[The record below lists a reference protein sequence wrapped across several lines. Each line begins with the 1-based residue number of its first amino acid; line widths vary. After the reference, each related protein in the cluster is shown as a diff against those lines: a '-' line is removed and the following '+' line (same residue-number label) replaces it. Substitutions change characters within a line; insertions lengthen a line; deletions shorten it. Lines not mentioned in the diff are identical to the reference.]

1 MKCGTPLKGKEFS
14 SKMQEQQSLRKQ
26 FFRFSTAT
34 VASLLVF
41 SLYSIVDGLFVARG
55 VGEYAMSAV
64 NLSVPFINLLFSI
77 AVIFAVGTST
87 IIAYLLGQKNAQ
99 SANKLFSQNLVTLA
113 VIGITISILVL
124 VFTKPFAL
132 LLGADELTLE
142 YTIHYLQGLAPFA
155 VCFMISY
162 NLEVL
167 VKTDGRPRLALITV
181 CVGCVTNCVLDY
193 LAIFH
198 WDMGIWGAAAA
209 TGVSQLLTCVIYM
222 THFFGKYTT
231 FHPVRF
237 RMDWKI
243 YRRLLPIGISDGLT
257 ELCNGLMIFLFNHTI
272 LRCIGTDGLVAYTI
286 IAYANTLVINITMGI
301 SQGSQPLISF
311 QNGRGDSAAIGK
323 LLGYG
328 LRTMCGVAAVCFTA
342 LFLAAPALIGMFLP
356 EAEPQM
362 LAFSTD
368 AFRRYSL
375 CYLPVGFNIYIA
387 GFLTAMERP
396 VPAVAISTGRGLI
409 LQGSILLLLAAVFG
423 GSSIWFA
430 PLISELL
437 CLGLSI
443 FFLLRLRRTHQAFSQ

>member
-1 MKCGTPLKGKEFS
+1 
-14 SKMQEQQSLRKQ
+14 MQEQQSLRKQ

-34 VASLLVF
+34 VASLMVF

-198 WDMGIWGAAAA
+198 WDTGIWGAAAA

>member
-1 MKCGTPLKGKEFS
+1 
-14 SKMQEQQSLRKQ
+14 MQKKQSLLKQ
-26 FFRFSTAT
+26 FFHFSAAT
-34 VASLLVF
+34 VASLMVF

-55 VGEYAMSAV
+55 VGEYAMTAV
-64 NLSVPFINLLFSI
+64 NLSVPFVNLLFSI

-99 SANKLFSQNLVTLA
+99 SANKLFSQNLATLV
-113 VIGITISILVL
+113 VIGVTISVLVL
-124 VFTKPFAL
+124 VFTEPLAR
-132 LLGADELTLE
+132 LLGAEEVTLE

-167 VKTDGRPRLALITV
+167 VKTDGRPRLALVTV

-198 WDMGIWGAAAA
+198 WGLGIWGAAAA
-209 TGVSQLLTCVIYM
+209 TGLSQLLTCIIYL
-222 THFFGKYTT
+222 THFLGKHTT

-286 IAYANTLVINITMGI
+286 IAYANTLVINITMGV

-311 QNGRGDSAAIGK
+311 QNGRGDGTAIGN
-323 LLGYG
+323 LLRYG
-328 LRTMCGVAAVCFTA
+328 LRTMCGIAAVCFTV
-342 LFLAAPALIGMFLP
+342 LFLAAPKLVAVYLP
-356 EAEPQM
+356 EAGAEM
-362 LAFSTD
+362 LTFATD

-396 VPAVAISTGRGLI
+396 LPAVSISTGRGLI
-409 LQGSILLLLAAVFG
+409 LQGSILLLLAAVLG

-430 PLISELL
+430 PVISEVL
-437 CLGLSI
+437 CLGLSV
-443 FFLLRLRRTHQAFSQ
+443 FFLLRLHRTHPVFAKGEPA

>member
-1 MKCGTPLKGKEFS
+1 M
-14 SKMQEQQSLRKQ
+14 
-26 FFRFSTAT
+26 
-34 VASLLVF
+34 
-41 SLYSIVDGLFVARG
+41 
-55 VGEYAMSAV
+55 
-64 NLSVPFINLLFSI
+64 
-77 AVIFAVGTST
+77 
-87 IIAYLLGQKNAQ
+87 
-99 SANKLFSQNLVTLA
+99 
-113 VIGITISILVL
+113 
-124 VFTKPFAL
+124 
-132 LLGADELTLE
+132 
-142 YTIHYLQGLAPFA
+142 
-155 VCFMISY
+155 
-162 NLEVL
+162 
-167 VKTDGRPRLALITV
+167 
-181 CVGCVTNCVLDY
+181 TNCVLDY

-356 EAEPQM
+356 EAEPQR

>member
-1 MKCGTPLKGKEFS
+1 
-14 SKMQEQQSLRKQ
+14 MQKKQSLLKQ
-26 FFRFSTAT
+26 FFHFSAAT
-34 VASLLVF
+34 VASLMVF

-55 VGEYAMSAV
+55 VGEYAMTAV
-64 NLSVPFINLLFSI
+64 NLSVPFVNLLFSI

-99 SANKLFSQNLVTLA
+99 SANKLFSQNLATLV
-113 VIGITISILVL
+113 VIGVTISVLVL
-124 VFTKPFAL
+124 AFTEPLAR
-132 LLGADELTLE
+132 LLGAEEVTLE

-167 VKTDGRPRLALITV
+167 VKTDGRPRLALVTV

-198 WDMGIWGAAAA
+198 WGLGIWGAAAA
-209 TGVSQLLTCVIYM
+209 TGLSQLLTCIIYL
-222 THFFGKYTT
+222 THFLGKHTT

-286 IAYANTLVINITMGI
+286 IAYANTLVINITMGV

-311 QNGRGDSAAIGK
+311 QNGRGDGTAIGN
-323 LLGYG
+323 LLRYG
-328 LRTMCGVAAVCFTA
+328 LRTMCGIAAVCFTV
-342 LFLAAPALIGMFLP
+342 LFLAAPKLVAVYLP
-356 EAEPQM
+356 EAGAEM
-362 LAFSTD
+362 LTFATD

-396 VPAVAISTGRGLI
+396 LPAVSISTGRGLI
-409 LQGSILLLLAAVFG
+409 LQGSILLLLAAVLG

-430 PLISELL
+430 PVISEVL
-437 CLGLSI
+437 CLGLSV
-443 FFLLRLRRTHQAFSQ
+443 FFLLRLRRMHPVFAKGKPA

>member
-1 MKCGTPLKGKEFS
+1 
-14 SKMQEQQSLRKQ
+14 MQEQQSLRKQ

-34 VASLLVF
+34 VASLMVF

-396 VPAVAISTGRGLI
+396 APAVAISTGRGLI

-437 CLGLSI
+437 CLGLSV

>member
-1 MKCGTPLKGKEFS
+1 
-14 SKMQEQQSLRKQ
+14 MQKKQSLLQQ
-26 FFRFSTAT
+26 FFHFSAAT
-34 VASLLVF
+34 VASLMVF

-55 VGEYAMSAV
+55 VGEYAMTAV
-64 NLSVPFINLLFSI
+64 NLSVPFVNLLFSI

-99 SANKLFSQNLVTLA
+99 SANKLFSQNLVTLV
-113 VIGITISILVL
+113 VIGVTISVLVL
-124 VFTKPFAL
+124 AFTEPLAR
-132 LLGADELTLE
+132 LLGAEEVTLE

-167 VKTDGRPRLALITV
+167 VKTDGRPRLALVTV

-198 WDMGIWGAAAA
+198 WGLGIWGAAAA
-209 TGVSQLLTCVIYM
+209 TGVSQLLTCLIYL
-222 THFFGKYTT
+222 THFLGKHTT

-286 IAYANTLVINITMGI
+286 IAYANTLVINITMGV

-311 QNGRGDSAAIGK
+311 QNGRGDGAAIGK
-323 LLGYG
+323 LLRYG
-328 LRTMCGVAAVCFTA
+328 LRTMCGIAAVCFTV
-342 LFLAAPALIGMFLP
+342 LFLAAPKLVAVYLP
-356 EAEPQM
+356 EAGAEM
-362 LAFSTD
+362 LTFATD

-396 VPAVAISTGRGLI
+396 LPAVSISTGRGLI
-409 LQGSILLLLAAVFG
+409 LQGSILLLLAAVLG
-423 GSSIWFA
+423 GGSIWFA
-430 PLISELL
+430 PVISEVL
-437 CLGLSI
+437 CLGLSV
-443 FFLLRLRRTHQAFSQ
+443 FFLLRLRRTHPVFAKGKPA

>member
-1 MKCGTPLKGKEFS
+1 
-14 SKMQEQQSLRKQ
+14 MQKKQSLLKQ
-26 FFRFSTAT
+26 FFHFSAAT
-34 VASLLVF
+34 VASLMVF

-55 VGEYAMSAV
+55 VGEYAMTAV
-64 NLSVPFINLLFSI
+64 NLSVPFVNLLFSI

-99 SANKLFSQNLVTLA
+99 SANKLFSQNLVTLV
-113 VIGITISILVL
+113 VIGVTISVLVL
-124 VFTKPFAL
+124 AFTEPLAR
-132 LLGADELTLE
+132 LLGAEEVTLE

-167 VKTDGRPRLALITV
+167 VKTDGRPRLALVTV

-198 WDMGIWGAAAA
+198 WGLGIWGAAAA
-209 TGVSQLLTCVIYM
+209 TGVSQLLTCLIYL
-222 THFFGKYTT
+222 THFLGKHTT

-286 IAYANTLVINITMGI
+286 IAYANTLVINITMGV

-311 QNGRGDSAAIGK
+311 QNGRGDGTAIGK
-323 LLGYG
+323 LLRYG
-328 LRTMCGVAAVCFTA
+328 LRTMCGIAAVCFTV
-342 LFLAAPALIGMFLP
+342 LFLAAPKLVAVYLP
-356 EAEPQM
+356 EAGAEM
-362 LAFSTD
+362 LTFATD

-396 VPAVAISTGRGLI
+396 LPAVSISTGRGLI
-409 LQGSILLLLAAVFG
+409 LQGSILLLLAAVLG
-423 GSSIWFA
+423 GGSIWFA
-430 PLISELL
+430 PVISEVL
-437 CLGLSI
+437 CLGLSV
-443 FFLLRLRRTHQAFSQ
+443 FFLLRLRRTHPVFAKGKPA

>member
-1 MKCGTPLKGKEFS
+1 
-14 SKMQEQQSLRKQ
+14 MQKKQSLLKQ
-26 FFRFSTAT
+26 FFHFSAAT
-34 VASLLVF
+34 VASLMVF

-55 VGEYAMSAV
+55 VGEYAMTAV
-64 NLSVPFINLLFSI
+64 NLSVPFVNLLFSI

-99 SANKLFSQNLVTLA
+99 SANKLFSQNLATL
-113 VIGITISILVL
+113 VVVGVTISVLVL
-124 VFTKPFAL
+124 AFTEPLAR
-132 LLGADELTLE
+132 LLGAEEVTLE

-167 VKTDGRPRLALITV
+167 VKTDGRPRLALVTV

-198 WDMGIWGAAAA
+198 WGLGIWGAAAA
-209 TGVSQLLTCVIYM
+209 TGLSQLLTCIIYL
-222 THFFGKYTT
+222 THFLGKHTT

-286 IAYANTLVINITMGI
+286 IAYANTLVINITMGV

-311 QNGRGDSAAIGK
+311 QNGRGDGTAIGN
-323 LLGYG
+323 LLRYG
-328 LRTMCGVAAVCFTA
+328 LRTMCGIAAVCFTV
-342 LFLAAPALIGMFLP
+342 LFLAAPKLVAVYLP
-356 EAEPQM
+356 EAGAEM
-362 LAFSTD
+362 LTFATD

-396 VPAVAISTGRGLI
+396 LPAVSISTGRGLI
-409 LQGSILLLLAAVFG
+409 LQGSILLLLAAVLG

-430 PLISELL
+430 PVISEVL
-437 CLGLSI
+437 CLGLSV
-443 FFLLRLRRTHQAFSQ
+443 FFLLRLRRTHPVFAKGKPA

>member
-1 MKCGTPLKGKEFS
+1 
-14 SKMQEQQSLRKQ
+14 MQEQQSLRKQ

-34 VASLLVF
+34 VASLMVF

-99 SANKLFSQNLVTLA
+99 SANKLFSQNLVTLT
-113 VIGITISILVL
+113 VIGVTISVLVL
-124 VFTKPFAL
+124 VFTEPFAL

-222 THFFGKYTT
+222 THFFGKHTT

-311 QNGRGDSAAIGK
+311 QNGREDGAAIGK

-342 LFLAAPALIGMFLP
+342 LFLATPALIGMFLP

-437 CLGLSI
+437 CLGLSV
-443 FFLLRLRRTHQAFSQ
+443 FFLLRLRRTHRTLAP

>member
-1 MKCGTPLKGKEFS
+1 
-14 SKMQEQQSLRKQ
+14 MQEQQSLRKQ

-34 VASLLVF
+34 VASLMVF

-375 CYLPVGFNIYIA
+375 CYLPVVFNISIA
-387 GFLTAMERP
+387 GFLTAMQRP

-443 FFLLRLRRTHQAFSQ
+443 FFLLRLRKTHQAFSQ

>member
-1 MKCGTPLKGKEFS
+1 
-14 SKMQEQQSLRKQ
+14 MQKKQSLLKQ
-26 FFRFSTAT
+26 FFHFSAAT
-34 VASLLVF
+34 VASLMVF

-55 VGEYAMSAV
+55 VGEYAMTAV
-64 NLSVPFINLLFSI
+64 NLSVPFVNLLFSI

-99 SANKLFSQNLVTLA
+99 SANKLFSQNLATLV
-113 VIGITISILVL
+113 VIGVTISVLVL
-124 VFTKPFAL
+124 AFTEPLAR
-132 LLGADELTLE
+132 LLGAEEVTLE

-167 VKTDGRPRLALITV
+167 VKTDGRPRLALVTV

-198 WDMGIWGAAAA
+198 WGLGIWGAAAA
-209 TGVSQLLTCVIYM
+209 TGVSQLLTCLIYL
-222 THFFGKYTT
+222 THFLGKHTT

-286 IAYANTLVINITMGI
+286 IAYANTLVINITMGV

-311 QNGRGDSAAIGK
+311 QNGRGDGTAIGN
-323 LLGYG
+323 LLRYG
-328 LRTMCGVAAVCFTA
+328 LRTMCGIAAVCFTV
-342 LFLAAPALIGMFLP
+342 LFLAAPKLVAVYLP
-356 EAEPQM
+356 EAGAEM
-362 LAFSTD
+362 LTFATD

-396 VPAVAISTGRGLI
+396 LPAVSISTGRGLI
-409 LQGSILLLLAAVFG
+409 LQGSILLLLAAVLG

-430 PLISELL
+430 PVISEVL
-437 CLGLSI
+437 CLGLSV
-443 FFLLRLRRTHQAFSQ
+443 FFLLQLRRTHPVFAKGKPA

>member
-1 MKCGTPLKGKEFS
+1 
-14 SKMQEQQSLRKQ
+14 MQKKQSLLKQ
-26 FFRFSTAT
+26 FFHFSAAT
-34 VASLLVF
+34 VASLMVF

-55 VGEYAMSAV
+55 VGEYAMTAV
-64 NLSVPFINLLFSI
+64 NLSVPFVNLLFSI

-99 SANKLFSQNLVTLA
+99 SANKLFSQNLATLV
-113 VIGITISILVL
+113 VIGVTISVLVL
-124 VFTKPFAL
+124 VFTEPLAR
-132 LLGADELTLE
+132 LLGAEEVTLE

-167 VKTDGRPRLALITV
+167 VKTDGRPRLALVTV

-198 WDMGIWGAAAA
+198 WGLGIWGAAAA
-209 TGVSQLLTCVIYM
+209 TGVSQLLTCLIYL
-222 THFFGKYTT
+222 THFLGKHTT

-286 IAYANTLVINITMGI
+286 IAYANTLVINITMGV

-311 QNGRGDSAAIGK
+311 QNGRGDGAAIGK
-323 LLGYG
+323 LLRYG
-328 LRTMCGVAAVCFTA
+328 LRTMCGIAAVCFTV
-342 LFLAAPALIGMFLP
+342 LFLAAPKLVAVYLP
-356 EAEPQM
+356 EAGAEM
-362 LAFSTD
+362 LTFATD

-396 VPAVAISTGRGLI
+396 LPAVSISTGRGLI
-409 LQGSILLLLAAVFG
+409 LQGSILLLLAAVLG
-423 GSSIWFA
+423 GGSIWFA
-430 PLISELL
+430 PVISEVL
-437 CLGLSI
+437 CLGLSV
-443 FFLLRLRRTHQAFSQ
+443 FFLLRLRRTHPVFAKGKPA

>member
-1 MKCGTPLKGKEFS
+1 
-14 SKMQEQQSLRKQ
+14 MQEQQSLRKQ

-34 VASLLVF
+34 VASLMVF

-243 YRRLLPIGISDGLT
+243 YRRLLPIGIFDGLT

>member
-1 MKCGTPLKGKEFS
+1 
-14 SKMQEQQSLRKQ
+14 MQKKQSLLKQ
-26 FFRFSTAT
+26 FFHFSAAT
-34 VASLLVF
+34 VASLMVF

-55 VGEYAMSAV
+55 VGEYAMTAV
-64 NLSVPFINLLFSI
+64 NLSVPFVNLLFSI

-99 SANKLFSQNLVTLA
+99 SANKLFSQNLATLV
-113 VIGITISILVL
+113 VIGVTISVLVL
-124 VFTKPFAL
+124 AFTEPLAR
-132 LLGADELTLE
+132 LLGAEEVTLE

-167 VKTDGRPRLALITV
+167 VKTDGRPRLALVTV

-198 WDMGIWGAAAA
+198 WGLGIWGAAAA
-209 TGVSQLLTCVIYM
+209 TGLSQLLTCIIYL
-222 THFFGKYTT
+222 THFLGKHTT

-286 IAYANTLVINITMGI
+286 IAYANTLVINITMGV

-311 QNGRGDSAAIGK
+311 QNGRGDGAAIGK
-323 LLGYG
+323 LLRYG
-328 LRTMCGVAAVCFTA
+328 LRTMCGIAAVCFTV
-342 LFLAAPALIGMFLP
+342 LFLAAPKLVAVYLP
-356 EAEPQM
+356 EAGAEM
-362 LAFSTD
+362 LTFATD

-396 VPAVAISTGRGLI
+396 LPAVSISTGRGLI
-409 LQGSILLLLAAVFG
+409 LQGSILLLLAAVLG
-423 GSSIWFA
+423 GGSIWFA
-430 PLISELL
+430 PVISEVL
-437 CLGLSI
+437 CLGLSV
-443 FFLLRLRRTHQAFSQ
+443 FFLLRLRRTHPVFAKGKPA

>member
-1 MKCGTPLKGKEFS
+1 
-14 SKMQEQQSLRKQ
+14 MQKKQSLLKQ
-26 FFRFSTAT
+26 FFHFSAAT
-34 VASLLVF
+34 VASLMVF

-55 VGEYAMSAV
+55 VGEYAMTAV
-64 NLSVPFINLLFSI
+64 NLSVPFVNLLFSI

-99 SANKLFSQNLVTLA
+99 SANKLFSQNLVTLV
-113 VIGITISILVL
+113 VIGVTISVLVL
-124 VFTKPFAL
+124 VFTEPLAR
-132 LLGADELTLE
+132 LLGAEEVTLE

-167 VKTDGRPRLALITV
+167 VKTDGRPRLALVTV

-198 WDMGIWGAAAA
+198 WGLGIWGAAAA
-209 TGVSQLLTCVIYM
+209 TGLSQLLTCIIYL
-222 THFFGKYTT
+222 THFLGKHTT

-286 IAYANTLVINITMGI
+286 IAYANTLVINITMGV

-311 QNGRGDSAAIGK
+311 QNGRGDGAAIGK
-323 LLGYG
+323 LLRYG
-328 LRTMCGVAAVCFTA
+328 LRTMCGIAAVCFTV
-342 LFLAAPALIGMFLP
+342 LFLAAPKLVAVYLP
-356 EAEPQM
+356 EAGAEM
-362 LAFSTD
+362 LTFATD

-396 VPAVAISTGRGLI
+396 LPAVSISTGRGLI
-409 LQGSILLLLAAVFG
+409 LQGSILLLLAAVLG
-423 GSSIWFA
+423 GGSIWFA
-430 PLISELL
+430 PVISEVL
-437 CLGLSI
+437 CLGLSV
-443 FFLLRLRRTHQAFSQ
+443 FFLLRLRRTHPVFAKGEPA

>member
-1 MKCGTPLKGKEFS
+1 
-14 SKMQEQQSLRKQ
+14 MQKKQSLLKQ
-26 FFRFSTAT
+26 FFHFSAAT
-34 VASLLVF
+34 VASLMVF

-55 VGEYAMSAV
+55 VGEYAMTAV
-64 NLSVPFINLLFSI
+64 NLSVPFVNLLFSI

-99 SANKLFSQNLVTLA
+99 SANKLFSQNLATLV
-113 VIGITISILVL
+113 VIGVTISVLVL
-124 VFTKPFAL
+124 AFTEPLAR
-132 LLGADELTLE
+132 LLGAEEVTLE

-167 VKTDGRPRLALITV
+167 VKTDGRPRLALVTV

-198 WDMGIWGAAAA
+198 WGLGIWGAAAA
-209 TGVSQLLTCVIYM
+209 TGASQLLTCIIYL
-222 THFFGKYTT
+222 THFLGKHTT

-237 RMDWKI
+237 RMDWNI

-286 IAYANTLVINITMGI
+286 IAYANTLVINITMGV

-311 QNGRGDSAAIGK
+311 QNGRGDGAAIGK
-323 LLGYG
+323 LLRYG
-328 LRTMCGVAAVCFTA
+328 LRTMCGIAAVCFTV
-342 LFLAAPALIGMFLP
+342 LFLAAPKLVAVYLP
-356 EAEPQM
+356 EAGAEM
-362 LAFSTD
+362 LTFATD

-396 VPAVAISTGRGLI
+396 LPAVSISTGRGLI
-409 LQGSILLLLAAVFG
+409 LQGSILLLLAAVLG

-430 PLISELL
+430 PVISEVL
-437 CLGLSI
+437 CLGLSV
-443 FFLLRLRRTHQAFSQ
+443 FFLLQLRRTHPVFAKGKPA

>member
-1 MKCGTPLKGKEFS
+1 
-14 SKMQEQQSLRKQ
+14 MQKKQSLLKQ
-26 FFRFSTAT
+26 FFHFSAAT
-34 VASLLVF
+34 VASLMVF

-55 VGEYAMSAV
+55 VGEYAMTAV
-64 NLSVPFINLLFSI
+64 NLSVPFVNLLFSI

-99 SANKLFSQNLVTLA
+99 SANKLFSQNLVTLV
-113 VIGITISILVL
+113 VIGVTISVLVL
-124 VFTKPFAL
+124 AFTEPLAR
-132 LLGADELTLE
+132 LLGAEEVTLE

-167 VKTDGRPRLALITV
+167 VKTDGRPRLALVTV

-198 WDMGIWGAAAA
+198 WGLGIWGAAAA
-209 TGVSQLLTCVIYM
+209 TGLSQLLTCIIYL
-222 THFFGKYTT
+222 THFLGKHTT

-286 IAYANTLVINITMGI
+286 IAYANTLVINITMGV

-311 QNGRGDSAAIGK
+311 QNGRGDGTAIGK
-323 LLGYG
+323 LLRYG
-328 LRTMCGVAAVCFTA
+328 LRTMCGIAAVCFTV
-342 LFLAAPALIGMFLP
+342 LFLAAPKLVAVYLP
-356 EAEPQM
+356 EAGAEM
-362 LAFSTD
+362 LTFATD

-396 VPAVAISTGRGLI
+396 LPAVSISTGRGLI
-409 LQGSILLLLAAVFG
+409 LQGSILLLLAAVLG
-423 GSSIWFA
+423 GGSIWFA
-430 PLISELL
+430 PVISEVL
-437 CLGLSI
+437 CLGLSV
-443 FFLLRLRRTHQAFSQ
+443 FFLLRLRRTHPVFAKGKPA

>member
-1 MKCGTPLKGKEFS
+1 
-14 SKMQEQQSLRKQ
+14 MQKKQSLLKQ
-26 FFRFSTAT
+26 FFHFSAAT
-34 VASLLVF
+34 VASLMVF

-55 VGEYAMSAV
+55 VGEYAMTAV
-64 NLSVPFINLLFSI
+64 NLSVPFVNLLFSI

-99 SANKLFSQNLVTLA
+99 SANKLFSQNLVTLV
-113 VIGITISILVL
+113 VIGVTISVLVL
-124 VFTKPFAL
+124 AFTEPLAR
-132 LLGADELTLE
+132 LLGAEEVTLE

-167 VKTDGRPRLALITV
+167 VKTDGRPRLALVTV

-198 WDMGIWGAAAA
+198 WGLGIWGAAAA
-209 TGVSQLLTCVIYM
+209 TGVSQLLTCIIYL
-222 THFFGKYTT
+222 THFLGKRTT

-286 IAYANTLVINITMGI
+286 IAYANTLVINITMGV

-311 QNGRGDSAAIGK
+311 QNGRGDGAAIGK
-323 LLGYG
+323 LLRYG
-328 LRTMCGVAAVCFTA
+328 LRTMCGIAAVCFTV
-342 LFLAAPALIGMFLP
+342 LFLAAPKLVAVYLP
-356 EAEPQM
+356 EAGAEM
-362 LAFSTD
+362 LTFATD

-375 CYLPVGFNIYIA
+375 CSLPVGFNIYIA

-396 VPAVAISTGRGLI
+396 LPAVSISTGRGLI
-409 LQGSILLLLAAVFG
+409 LQGSILLLLAAVLG
-423 GSSIWFA
+423 GGSIWFA
-430 PLISELL
+430 PVISELL
-437 CLGLSI
+437 CLGLSV
-443 FFLLRLRRTHQAFSQ
+443 FFLLRLRRTHPVFAKGKPA

>member
-1 MKCGTPLKGKEFS
+1 
-14 SKMQEQQSLRKQ
+14 MQKKQSLLKQ
-26 FFRFSTAT
+26 FFHFSAAT
-34 VASLLVF
+34 VASLMVF

-55 VGEYAMSAV
+55 VGEYAMTAV
-64 NLSVPFINLLFSI
+64 NLSVPFVNLLFSI

-99 SANKLFSQNLVTLA
+99 SANKLFSQNLATLV
-113 VIGITISILVL
+113 VIGVTISVLVL
-124 VFTKPFAL
+124 AFTEPLAR
-132 LLGADELTLE
+132 LLGAEEVTLE

-167 VKTDGRPRLALITV
+167 VKTDGRPRLALVTV

-198 WDMGIWGAAAA
+198 WGLGIWGAAAA
-209 TGVSQLLTCVIYM
+209 TGLSQLLTCLIYL
-222 THFFGKYTT
+222 THFLGKHTT

-286 IAYANTLVINITMGI
+286 IAYANTLVINITMGV

-311 QNGRGDSAAIGK
+311 QNGRGDGAAIGK
-323 LLGYG
+323 LLRYG
-328 LRTMCGVAAVCFTA
+328 LRTMCGIAAVCFTV
-342 LFLAAPALIGMFLP
+342 LFLAAPKLVAVYLP
-356 EAEPQM
+356 EAGAEM
-362 LAFSTD
+362 LTFATD

-396 VPAVAISTGRGLI
+396 LPAVSISTGRGLI
-409 LQGSILLLLAAVFG
+409 LQGSILLLLAAVLG
-423 GSSIWFA
+423 GGSIWFA
-430 PLISELL
+430 PVISEVL
-437 CLGLSI
+437 CLGLSV
-443 FFLLRLRRTHQAFSQ
+443 FFLLRLRRTHPVFAKGKPA

>member
-1 MKCGTPLKGKEFS
+1 
-14 SKMQEQQSLRKQ
+14 MQKKQSLLKQ
-26 FFRFSTAT
+26 FFHFSAAT
-34 VASLLVF
+34 VASLMVF

-55 VGEYAMSAV
+55 VGEYAMTAV
-64 NLSVPFINLLFSI
+64 NLSVPFVNLLFSI

-99 SANKLFSQNLVTLA
+99 SANKLFSQNLVTLV
-113 VIGITISILVL
+113 VIGVTISVLVL
-124 VFTKPFAL
+124 AFTEPLAR
-132 LLGADELTLE
+132 LLGAEEVTLE

-167 VKTDGRPRLALITV
+167 VKTDGRPRLALVTV
-181 CVGCVTNCVLDY
+181 CVGCVANCVLDY

-198 WDMGIWGAAAA
+198 WGLGIWGAAAA
-209 TGVSQLLTCVIYM
+209 TGLSQLLTCIIYL
-222 THFFGKYTT
+222 THFLGKRTT

-286 IAYANTLVINITMGI
+286 IAYANTLVINITMGV

-311 QNGRGDSAAIGK
+311 QNGRGDGTAIGN
-323 LLGYG
+323 LLRYG
-328 LRTMCGVAAVCFTA
+328 LRTMCGIAAVCFTV
-342 LFLAAPALIGMFLP
+342 LFLAAPKLVAVYLP
-356 EAEPQM
+356 EAEAEM
-362 LAFSTD
+362 LTFATD

-396 VPAVAISTGRGLI
+396 LPAVSISTGRGLI
-409 LQGSILLLLAAVFG
+409 LQGSILLLLAAVLG
-423 GSSIWFA
+423 GGSIWFA
-430 PLISELL
+430 PVISEVL
-437 CLGLSI
+437 CLGLSV
-443 FFLLRLRRTHQAFSQ
+443 FFLLRLRRTHPVFAKGKPA

>member
-1 MKCGTPLKGKEFS
+1 
-14 SKMQEQQSLRKQ
+14 MQKKQSLLKQ
-26 FFRFSTAT
+26 FFHFSAAT
-34 VASLLVF
+34 VASLMVF

-55 VGEYAMSAV
+55 VGEYAMTAV
-64 NLSVPFINLLFSI
+64 NLSVPFVNLLFSI

-99 SANKLFSQNLVTLA
+99 SANKLFSQNLATLV
-113 VIGITISILVL
+113 VIGVTISVLVL
-124 VFTKPFAL
+124 AFTEPLAR
-132 LLGADELTLE
+132 LLGAEEVTLE

-167 VKTDGRPRLALITV
+167 VKTDGRPRLALVTV

-198 WDMGIWGAAAA
+198 WGLGIWGAAVA
-209 TGVSQLLTCVIYM
+209 TGLSQLLTCIIYL
-222 THFFGKYTT
+222 THFLGKRTT

-286 IAYANTLVINITMGI
+286 IAYANTLVINITMGV

-311 QNGRGDSAAIGK
+311 QNGRGDGTAIGN
-323 LLGYG
+323 LLRYG
-328 LRTMCGVAAVCFTA
+328 LRTMCGIAAVCFTV
-342 LFLAAPALIGMFLP
+342 LFLAAPKLVAVYLP
-356 EAEPQM
+356 EAGAEM
-362 LAFSTD
+362 LTFATD

-396 VPAVAISTGRGLI
+396 LPAVSISTGRGLI
-409 LQGSILLLLAAVFG
+409 LQGSILLLLAAVLG
-423 GSSIWFA
+423 GGSIWFA
-430 PLISELL
+430 PVISEVL
-437 CLGLSI
+437 CLGLSV
-443 FFLLRLRRTHQAFSQ
+443 FFLLQLRRTHPVFAKGKPA

>member
-1 MKCGTPLKGKEFS
+1 
-14 SKMQEQQSLRKQ
+14 MQEKQSLLKQ

-34 VASLLVF
+34 VASLMVF
-41 SLYSIVDGLFVARG
+41 SLYSIVDGLFVAWG

-64 NLSVPFINLLFSI
+64 NLSVPFVNLLFSI
-77 AVIFAVGTST
+77 AVVFAVGTST
-87 IIAYLLGQKNAQ
+87 IIAYLLGQNNAQ
-99 SANKLFSQNLVTLA
+99 SANKLFSQNLATLA
-113 VIGITISILVL
+113 LIGVTISVLVL
-124 VFTKPFAL
+124 VFTEPFAR
-132 LLGADELTLE
+132 LLGADEVTLE

-162 NLEVL
+162 NLEML

-198 WDMGIWGAAAA
+198 WGMGIWGAAAA
-209 TGVSQLLTCVIYM
+209 TGVSQLLTCVIYL
-222 THFFGKYTT
+222 THFLGKHTT

-243 YRRLLPIGISDGLT
+243 YKRLLPIGVSDGLT

-286 IAYANTLVINITMGI
+286 IAYANTLVINITMGV

-311 QNGRGDSAAIGK
+311 QNGRGDGAAIGK
-323 LLGYG
+323 LLRYG
-328 LRTMCGVAAVCFTA
+328 LRTMCGIAAVCFA
-342 LFLAAPALIGMFLP
+342 VLFFAAPKLVGAYLP
-356 EAEPQM
+356 EAKPEM
-362 LAFSTD
+362 LDFATD

-396 VPAVAISTGRGLI
+396 LPAVTISTGRGLI
-409 LQGSILLLLAAVFG
+409 LQGSILLLLAAVLG
-423 GSSIWFA
+423 GGAIWFA
-430 PLISELL
+430 PVISEVL
-437 CLGLSI
+437 CLGLSV
-443 FFLLRLRRTHQAFSQ
+443 FFLVRLRRTHGVFSKD

>member
-1 MKCGTPLKGKEFS
+1 
-14 SKMQEQQSLRKQ
+14 MQEQQSLRKQ

-34 VASLLVF
+34 VASLMVF

-430 PLISELL
+430 PLISERL

>member
-1 MKCGTPLKGKEFS
+1 
-14 SKMQEQQSLRKQ
+14 MQKKQSLLKQ
-26 FFRFSTAT
+26 FFHFSAAT
-34 VASLLVF
+34 VASLMVF

-55 VGEYAMSAV
+55 VGEYAMTAV
-64 NLSVPFINLLFSI
+64 NLSVPFVNLLFSI

-99 SANKLFSQNLVTLA
+99 SANKLFSQNLATLV
-113 VIGITISILVL
+113 VIGVTISVLVL
-124 VFTKPFAL
+124 AFTEPLAR
-132 LLGADELTLE
+132 LLGAEEVTLE

-167 VKTDGRPRLALITV
+167 VKTDGRPRLALVTV

-198 WDMGIWGAAAA
+198 WGLGIWGAAAA
-209 TGVSQLLTCVIYM
+209 TGVSQLLTCLIYL
-222 THFFGKYTT
+222 THFLGKHTT

-286 IAYANTLVINITMGI
+286 IAYANTLVINITMGV

-311 QNGRGDSAAIGK
+311 QNGRGDGTAIGN
-323 LLGYG
+323 LLRYG
-328 LRTMCGVAAVCFTA
+328 LRTMCGIAAVCFTV
-342 LFLAAPALIGMFLP
+342 LFLAAPKLVAVYLP
-356 EAEPQM
+356 EAGAEM
-362 LAFSTD
+362 LTFATD

-396 VPAVAISTGRGLI
+396 LPAVSISTGRGLI
-409 LQGSILLLLAAVFG
+409 LQGSILLLLAAVLG

-430 PLISELL
+430 PVISEVL
-437 CLGLSI
+437 CLGLSV
-443 FFLLRLRRTHQAFSQ
+443 FFLLRLRRTHPVFAKGKPA

>member
-1 MKCGTPLKGKEFS
+1 
-14 SKMQEQQSLRKQ
+14 MQKKQSLLKQ
-26 FFRFSTAT
+26 FFHFSAAT
-34 VASLLVF
+34 VASLMVF

-55 VGEYAMSAV
+55 VGEYAMTAV
-64 NLSVPFINLLFSI
+64 NLSVPFVNLLFSI

-99 SANKLFSQNLVTLA
+99 SANKLFSQNLATLV
-113 VIGITISILVL
+113 VIGVTISVLVL
-124 VFTKPFAL
+124 AFTEPLAR
-132 LLGADELTLE
+132 LLGAEEVTLE

-167 VKTDGRPRLALITV
+167 VKTDGRPRLALVTV

-198 WDMGIWGAAAA
+198 WGLGIWGAAAA
-209 TGVSQLLTCVIYM
+209 TGLSQLLTCIIYL
-222 THFFGKYTT
+222 THFLGKHTT

-286 IAYANTLVINITMGI
+286 IAYANTLVINITMGV

-311 QNGRGDSAAIGK
+311 QNGRGDGTAIGN
-323 LLGYG
+323 LLRYG
-328 LRTMCGVAAVCFTA
+328 LRTMCGIAAVCFTV
-342 LFLAAPALIGMFLP
+342 LFLAAPKLVAVYLP
-356 EAEPQM
+356 EAGAEM
-362 LAFSTD
+362 LTFATD

-396 VPAVAISTGRGLI
+396 LPAVSISTGRGLI
-409 LQGSILLLLAAVFG
+409 LQGSILLLLAAVL
-423 GSSIWFA
+423 GSGSIWFA
-430 PLISELL
+430 PVISEVL
-437 CLGLSI
+437 CLGLSV
-443 FFLLRLRRTHQAFSQ
+443 FFLLRLRRTHPVFAKGKPA

>member
-1 MKCGTPLKGKEFS
+1 
-14 SKMQEQQSLRKQ
+14 MQKKQSLLKQ
-26 FFRFSTAT
+26 FFHFSAAT
-34 VASLLVF
+34 VASLMVF

-55 VGEYAMSAV
+55 VGEYAMTAV
-64 NLSVPFINLLFSI
+64 NLSVPFVNLLFSI

-99 SANKLFSQNLVTLA
+99 SANKLFSQNLVTLV
-113 VIGITISILVL
+113 VIGVTISVLVL
-124 VFTKPFAL
+124 AFTEPLAR
-132 LLGADELTLE
+132 LLGAEEVTLE

-155 VCFMISY
+155 VCFIISY

-167 VKTDGRPRLALITV
+167 VKTDGRPRLALVTV

-198 WDMGIWGAAAA
+198 WGLGIWGAAAA
-209 TGVSQLLTCVIYM
+209 TGVSQLLTCIIYL
-222 THFFGKYTT
+222 THFLGKRTT

-286 IAYANTLVINITMGI
+286 IAYANTLVINITMGV

-311 QNGRGDSAAIGK
+311 QNGRGDGAAIGK
-323 LLGYG
+323 LLRYG
-328 LRTMCGVAAVCFTA
+328 LRTMCGIAAVCFTV
-342 LFLAAPALIGMFLP
+342 LFLAAPKLVAVYLP
-356 EAEPQM
+356 EAGTEM
-362 LAFSTD
+362 LTFATD

-396 VPAVAISTGRGLI
+396 LPAVSISTGRGLI
-409 LQGSILLLLAAVFG
+409 LQGSILLLLAAVLG

-430 PLISELL
+430 PVISEVL
-437 CLGLSI
+437 CLGLSV
-443 FFLLRLRRTHQAFSQ
+443 FFLLRLRRTHPVFAKGKPA

>member
-1 MKCGTPLKGKEFS
+1 
-14 SKMQEQQSLRKQ
+14 MQKKQSLLKQ
-26 FFRFSTAT
+26 FFHFSAAT
-34 VASLLVF
+34 VASLMVF

-55 VGEYAMSAV
+55 VGEYAMTAV
-64 NLSVPFINLLFSI
+64 NLSVPFVNLLFSI

-99 SANKLFSQNLVTLA
+99 SANKLFSQNLATLV
-113 VIGITISILVL
+113 VIGVTISVLVL
-124 VFTKPFAL
+124 AFTEPLAR
-132 LLGADELTLE
+132 LLGAEEVTLE

-167 VKTDGRPRLALITV
+167 VKTDGRPRLALVTV

-198 WDMGIWGAAAA
+198 WGLGIWGAAAA
-209 TGVSQLLTCVIYM
+209 TGVSQLLTCLIYL
-222 THFFGKYTT
+222 THFLGKHTT

-286 IAYANTLVINITMGI
+286 IAYANTLVINITMGV

-311 QNGRGDSAAIGK
+311 QNGRGDGTAIGN
-323 LLGYG
+323 LLRYG
-328 LRTMCGVAAVCFTA
+328 LRTMCGIAAVCFTV
-342 LFLAAPALIGMFLP
+342 LFLAAPKLVAVYLP
-356 EAEPQM
+356 EAGAEM
-362 LAFSTD
+362 LTFATD

-396 VPAVAISTGRGLI
+396 LPAVSISTGRGLI
-409 LQGSILLLLAAVFG
+409 LQGSILLLLAAVLG

-430 PLISELL
+430 PVISEVL
-437 CLGLSI
+437 CLGLSM
-443 FFLLRLRRTHQAFSQ
+443 FFLLRLRRTHPVFAKGKPA

>member
-1 MKCGTPLKGKEFS
+1 
-14 SKMQEQQSLRKQ
+14 MQEQQSLRKQ

-34 VASLLVF
+34 VASLMVF

-99 SANKLFSQNLVTLA
+99 SANKLFSQNLVTLT
-113 VIGITISILVL
+113 VIGVTISVLVL
-124 VFTKPFAL
+124 VFTEPFAL

-222 THFFGKYTT
+222 THFFGKHTT

-311 QNGRGDSAAIGK
+311 QNGREDGAAIGK

-409 LQGSILLLLAAVFG
+409 LQGSILLLLAAVIG

-437 CLGLSI
+437 CLGLSV
-443 FFLLRLRRTHQAFSQ
+443 FFLLRLRRTHRTLAP

>member
-34 VASLLVF
+34 VASLMVF

-99 SANKLFSQNLVTLA
+99 SANNLFSQNLVTLT
-113 VIGITISILVL
+113 VIGVTISVLVL
-124 VFTKPFAL
+124 VFTEPFAL

-222 THFFGKYTT
+222 THFFGKHTT

-311 QNGRGDSAAIGK
+311 QNGREDGAAIGK

-328 LRTMCGVAAVCFTA
+328 LRTMCGVAAMCFTA

-437 CLGLSI
+437 CLGLSV
-443 FFLLRLRRTHQAFSQ
+443 FFLLRLRRTHRTLAP

>member
-1 MKCGTPLKGKEFS
+1 
-14 SKMQEQQSLRKQ
+14 MQKKQSLLKQ
-26 FFRFSTAT
+26 FFHFSAAT
-34 VASLLVF
+34 VASLMVF

-55 VGEYAMSAV
+55 VGEYAMTAV
-64 NLSVPFINLLFSI
+64 NLSVPFVNLLFSI

-99 SANKLFSQNLVTLA
+99 SANKLFSQNLATLV
-113 VIGITISILVL
+113 VIGVTISVLVL
-124 VFTKPFAL
+124 AFTEPLAR
-132 LLGADELTLE
+132 LLGAEEVTLE

-167 VKTDGRPRLALITV
+167 VKTDGRPRLALVTV

-198 WDMGIWGAAAA
+198 WGLGIWGAAAA
-209 TGVSQLLTCVIYM
+209 TGLSQLLTCIIYL
-222 THFFGKYTT
+222 THFLGKHTT

-286 IAYANTLVINITMGI
+286 IAYANTLVINITMGV

-311 QNGRGDSAAIGK
+311 QNGRGDGTAIGN
-323 LLGYG
+323 LLRYG
-328 LRTMCGVAAVCFTA
+328 LRTMCGIAAVCFTV
-342 LFLAAPALIGMFLP
+342 LFLAAPKLVAVYLP
-356 EAEPQM
+356 EAGAEM
-362 LAFSTD
+362 LTFATD

-396 VPAVAISTGRGLI
+396 LPAVSISTGRGLI
-409 LQGSILLLLAAVFG
+409 LQGSILLLLAAVLG

-430 PLISELL
+430 PVISEVL
-437 CLGLSI
+437 CLGLSV
-443 FFLLRLRRTHQAFSQ
+443 FFLLQLRRTHPVFAKGKTA

>member
-1 MKCGTPLKGKEFS
+1 
-14 SKMQEQQSLRKQ
+14 MQKKQSLLKQ
-26 FFRFSTAT
+26 FFHFSAAT
-34 VASLLVF
+34 VASLMVF

-55 VGEYAMSAV
+55 VGEYAMTAV
-64 NLSVPFINLLFSI
+64 NLSVPFVNLLFSI

-99 SANKLFSQNLVTLA
+99 SANKLFSQNLATLV
-113 VIGITISILVL
+113 VIGVTISVLVL
-124 VFTKPFAL
+124 AFTEPLAR
-132 LLGADELTLE
+132 LLGAEEVTLE

-167 VKTDGRPRLALITV
+167 VKTDGRPRLALVTV

-198 WDMGIWGAAAA
+198 WGLGIWGAAAA
-209 TGVSQLLTCVIYM
+209 TGLSQLLTCIIYL
-222 THFFGKYTT
+222 THFLGKHTT

-286 IAYANTLVINITMGI
+286 IAYANTLVINITMGV

-311 QNGRGDSAAIGK
+311 QNGRGDGTAIGN
-323 LLGYG
+323 LLRYG
-328 LRTMCGVAAVCFTA
+328 LRTMCGIAAVCFTV
-342 LFLAAPALIGMFLP
+342 LFLAAPKLVAVYLP
-356 EAEPQM
+356 EAGAEM
-362 LAFSTD
+362 LTFATD

-396 VPAVAISTGRGLI
+396 LPAVSISTGRGLI
-409 LQGSILLLLAAVFG
+409 LQGSILLLLAAVLG
-423 GSSIWFA
+423 GGSIWFA
-430 PLISELL
+430 PDRKSVV
-437 CLGLSI
+437 
-443 FFLLRLRRTHQAFSQ
+443 

>member
-1 MKCGTPLKGKEFS
+1 
-14 SKMQEQQSLRKQ
+14 MQKKQSLLKQ
-26 FFRFSTAT
+26 FFHFSAAT
-34 VASLLVF
+34 VASLMVF

-55 VGEYAMSAV
+55 VGEYAMTAV
-64 NLSVPFINLLFSI
+64 NLSVPFVNLLFSI

-99 SANKLFSQNLVTLA
+99 SANKLFSQNLATLV
-113 VIGITISILVL
+113 VIGVTISVLVL
-124 VFTKPFAL
+124 AFTEPLAR
-132 LLGADELTLE
+132 LLGAEEVTLE

-167 VKTDGRPRLALITV
+167 VKTDGRPRLALVTV

-198 WDMGIWGAAAA
+198 WGLGIWGAAAA
-209 TGVSQLLTCVIYM
+209 TGASQLLTCIIYL
-222 THFFGKYTT
+222 THFLGKHTT

-286 IAYANTLVINITMGI
+286 IAYANTLVINITMGV

-311 QNGRGDSAAIGK
+311 QNGRGDGTAIGN
-323 LLGYG
+323 LLRYG
-328 LRTMCGVAAVCFTA
+328 LRTMCGIAAVCFTV
-342 LFLAAPALIGMFLP
+342 LFLAAPKLVAVYLP
-356 EAEPQM
+356 EAGAEM
-362 LAFSTD
+362 LTFATD

-396 VPAVAISTGRGLI
+396 LPAVSISTGRGLI
-409 LQGSILLLLAAVFG
+409 LQGSILLLLAAVLG
-423 GSSIWFA
+423 GGSIWFA
-430 PLISELL
+430 PVISEVL
-437 CLGLSI
+437 CLGLSV
-443 FFLLRLRRTHQAFSQ
+443 FFLLRLRRTHPVFAKDKPA

>member
-1 MKCGTPLKGKEFS
+1 
-14 SKMQEQQSLRKQ
+14 MQKKQSLLKQ
-26 FFRFSTAT
+26 FFHFSAAT
-34 VASLLVF
+34 VASLMVF

-55 VGEYAMSAV
+55 VGEYAMTAV
-64 NLSVPFINLLFSI
+64 NLSVPFVNLLFSI

-99 SANKLFSQNLVTLA
+99 SANKLFSQNLVTLV
-113 VIGITISILVL
+113 VIGVTISVLVL
-124 VFTKPFAL
+124 AFTEPLAR
-132 LLGADELTLE
+132 LLGAEEVTLE

-167 VKTDGRPRLALITV
+167 VKTDGRPRLALVTV

-198 WDMGIWGAAAA
+198 WGLGIWGAAAA
-209 TGVSQLLTCVIYM
+209 TGVSQLLTCLIYL
-222 THFFGKYTT
+222 THFLGKHTT

-286 IAYANTLVINITMGI
+286 IAYANTLVINITMGV

-311 QNGRGDSAAIGK
+311 QNGRGDGTAIGN
-323 LLGYG
+323 LLRYG
-328 LRTMCGVAAVCFTA
+328 LRTMCGIAAVCFTV
-342 LFLAAPALIGMFLP
+342 LFLAAPKLVAVYLP
-356 EAEPQM
+356 EAGAEM
-362 LAFSTD
+362 LTFATD

-396 VPAVAISTGRGLI
+396 LPAVSISTGRGLI
-409 LQGSILLLLAAVFG
+409 LQGSILLLLATVLG

-430 PLISELL
+430 PVISEVL
-437 CLGLSI
+437 CLGLSV
-443 FFLLRLRRTHQAFSQ
+443 FFLLRLRRTHPVFAKGKPA

>member
-34 VASLLVF
+34 VASLMVF

-99 SANKLFSQNLVTLA
+99 SANNLFSQNLVTLT
-113 VIGITISILVL
+113 VIGVTISVLVL
-124 VFTKPFAL
+124 VFTEPFAL

-222 THFFGKYTT
+222 THFFGTPPST
-231 FHPVRF
+231 P
-237 RMDWKI
+237 
-243 YRRLLPIGISDGLT
+243 
-257 ELCNGLMIFLFNHTI
+257 C
-272 LRCIGTDGLVAYTI
+272 A
-286 IAYANTLVINITMGI
+286 
-301 SQGSQPLISF
+301 
-311 QNGRGDSAAIGK
+311 SAW
-323 LLGYG
+323 
-328 LRTMCGVAAVCFTA
+328 
-342 LFLAAPALIGMFLP
+342 
-356 EAEPQM
+356 
-362 LAFSTD
+362 
-368 AFRRYSL
+368 
-375 CYLPVGFNIYIA
+375 
-387 GFLTAMERP
+387 
-396 VPAVAISTGRGLI
+396 TGRYT
-409 LQGSILLLLAAVFG
+409 G
-423 GSSIWFA
+423 GCCPS
-430 PLISELL
+430 
-437 CLGLSI
+437 
-443 FFLLRLRRTHQAFSQ
+443 AFPTA

>member
-1 MKCGTPLKGKEFS
+1 
-14 SKMQEQQSLRKQ
+14 MQKKQSLLKQ
-26 FFRFSTAT
+26 FFHFSAAT
-34 VASLLVF
+34 VASLMVF

-55 VGEYAMSAV
+55 VGEYAMTAV
-64 NLSVPFINLLFSI
+64 NLSVPFVNLLFSI

-99 SANKLFSQNLVTLA
+99 SANKLFSQNLATLV
-113 VIGITISILVL
+113 VIGVTISVLVL
-124 VFTKPFAL
+124 TFTEPLAR
-132 LLGADELTLE
+132 LLGAEEVTLE

-167 VKTDGRPRLALITV
+167 VKTDGRPRLALVTV

-198 WDMGIWGAAAA
+198 WGLGIWGAAAA
-209 TGVSQLLTCVIYM
+209 TGLSQLLTCIIYL
-222 THFFGKYTT
+222 THFLGKHTT

-286 IAYANTLVINITMGI
+286 IAYANTLVINITMGV

-311 QNGRGDSAAIGK
+311 QNGRGDGAAIGK
-323 LLGYG
+323 LLRYG
-328 LRTMCGVAAVCFTA
+328 LRTMCGIAAVCFTV
-342 LFLAAPALIGMFLP
+342 LFLAAPKLVAVYLP
-356 EAEPQM
+356 EAGAEM
-362 LAFSTD
+362 LTFATD

-396 VPAVAISTGRGLI
+396 LPAVSISTGRGLI
-409 LQGSILLLLAAVFG
+409 LQGSILLLLAAVLG
-423 GSSIWFA
+423 GGSIWFA
-430 PLISELL
+430 PVISEVL
-437 CLGLSI
+437 CLSLSV
-443 FFLLRLRRTHQAFSQ
+443 FFLLRLRRTHPVFAKSKPA

>member
-1 MKCGTPLKGKEFS
+1 
-14 SKMQEQQSLRKQ
+14 MQKKQSLLKQ
-26 FFRFSTAT
+26 FFHFSAAT
-34 VASLLVF
+34 VASLMVF

-55 VGEYAMSAV
+55 VGEYAMTAV
-64 NLSVPFINLLFSI
+64 NLSVPFVNLLFSI

-99 SANKLFSQNLVTLA
+99 SANKLFSQNLVTLV
-113 VIGITISILVL
+113 VIGVTISVLVL
-124 VFTKPFAL
+124 AFTEPLAR
-132 LLGADELTLE
+132 LLGAEEVTLE

-167 VKTDGRPRLALITV
+167 VKTDGRPRLALVTV

-198 WDMGIWGAAAA
+198 WGLGIWGAAAA
-209 TGVSQLLTCVIYM
+209 TGLSQLLTCLIYL
-222 THFFGKYTT
+222 THFLGKHTT

-286 IAYANTLVINITMGI
+286 IAYANTLVINITMGV

-311 QNGRGDSAAIGK
+311 QNGRGDGTAIGN
-323 LLGYG
+323 LLRYG
-328 LRTMCGVAAVCFTA
+328 LRTMCGIAAVCFTV
-342 LFLAAPALIGMFLP
+342 LFLAAPKLVAVYLP
-356 EAEPQM
+356 EAGAEM
-362 LAFSTD
+362 LTFATD
-368 AFRRYSL
+368 AFRRCSL

-396 VPAVAISTGRGLI
+396 LPAVSISTGRGLI
-409 LQGSILLLLAAVFG
+409 LQGSILLLLAAVLG
-423 GSSIWFA
+423 GGSIWFA
-430 PLISELL
+430 PVISEVL
-437 CLGLSI
+437 CLGLSV
-443 FFLLRLRRTHQAFSQ
+443 FFLLRLRRTHPVFAKGKPA

>member
-1 MKCGTPLKGKEFS
+1 
-14 SKMQEQQSLRKQ
+14 MQEQQSLRKQ
-26 FFRFSTAT
+26 FFRFSTAKM
-34 VASLLVF
+34 ASLMVF

-55 VGEYAMSAV
+55 VGAYAMSAV

-437 CLGLSI
+437 CLGLSV

>member
-1 MKCGTPLKGKEFS
+1 
-14 SKMQEQQSLRKQ
+14 MQKKQSLLKQ
-26 FFRFSTAT
+26 FFHFSAAT
-34 VASLLVF
+34 VASLMVF

-55 VGEYAMSAV
+55 VGEYAMTAV
-64 NLSVPFINLLFSI
+64 NLSVPFVNLLFSI

-99 SANKLFSQNLVTLA
+99 SANKLFSQNLATLV
-113 VIGITISILVL
+113 VIGVTISVLVL
-124 VFTKPFAL
+124 VFTEPLAR
-132 LLGADELTLE
+132 LLGAEEVTLE

-167 VKTDGRPRLALITV
+167 VKTDGRPRLALVTV

-198 WDMGIWGAAAA
+198 WGLGIWGAAAA
-209 TGVSQLLTCVIYM
+209 TGLSQLLTCIIYL
-222 THFFGKYTT
+222 THFLGKHTT

-286 IAYANTLVINITMGI
+286 IAYANTLVINITMGV

-311 QNGRGDSAAIGK
+311 QNGRGDGTAIGN
-323 LLGYG
+323 LLRYG
-328 LRTMCGVAAVCFTA
+328 LRTMCGIAAVCFTV
-342 LFLAAPALIGMFLP
+342 LFLAAPKLVAVYLP
-356 EAEPQM
+356 EAGAEM
-362 LAFSTD
+362 LTFATD

-396 VPAVAISTGRGLI
+396 LPAVSISTGRGLI
-409 LQGSILLLLAAVFG
+409 LQGSILLLLAAVLG
-423 GSSIWFA
+423 GGSIWFA
-430 PLISELL
+430 PVISEVL
-437 CLGLSI
+437 CLGLSV
-443 FFLLRLRRTHQAFSQ
+443 FFLLRLRRTHPVFSKGKSA

>member
-1 MKCGTPLKGKEFS
+1 
-14 SKMQEQQSLRKQ
+14 MQKKQSLLKQ
-26 FFRFSTAT
+26 FFHFSAAT
-34 VASLLVF
+34 VASLMVF

-55 VGEYAMSAV
+55 VGEYAMTAV
-64 NLSVPFINLLFSI
+64 NLSVPFVNLLFSI

-99 SANKLFSQNLVTLA
+99 SANKLFSQNLVTLV
-113 VIGITISILVL
+113 VIGVTISVLVL
-124 VFTKPFAL
+124 AFTEPLAR
-132 LLGADELTLE
+132 LLGAEEVTLE

-167 VKTDGRPRLALITV
+167 VKTDGRPRLALVTV
-181 CVGCVTNCVLDY
+181 CVGCVANCVLDY

-198 WDMGIWGAAAA
+198 WGLGIWGAAAA
-209 TGVSQLLTCVIYM
+209 TGLSQLLTCIIYL
-222 THFFGKYTT
+222 THFLGKRTT

-286 IAYANTLVINITMGI
+286 IAYANTLVINITMGV

-311 QNGRGDSAAIGK
+311 QNGRGDGTAIGN
-323 LLGYG
+323 LLRYG
-328 LRTMCGVAAVCFTA
+328 LRTMCGIAAVCFTV
-342 LFLAAPALIGMFLP
+342 LFLAAPKLVAVYLP
-356 EAEPQM
+356 EAGAEM
-362 LAFSTD
+362 LTFATD

-396 VPAVAISTGRGLI
+396 LPAVSISTGRGLI
-409 LQGSILLLLAAVFG
+409 LQGSILLLLAAVLG

-430 PLISELL
+430 PVISEVL
-437 CLGLSI
+437 CLGLSV
-443 FFLLRLRRTHQAFSQ
+443 FFLLRLRRTHPVFAKGKPA